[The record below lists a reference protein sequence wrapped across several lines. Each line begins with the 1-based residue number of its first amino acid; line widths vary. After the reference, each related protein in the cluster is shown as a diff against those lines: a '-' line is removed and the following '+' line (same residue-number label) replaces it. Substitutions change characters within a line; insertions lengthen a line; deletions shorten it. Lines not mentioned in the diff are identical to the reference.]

1 MLAGILLPTSTTHPL
16 LSHDF
21 MAGIRSF
28 LKYSDSSI
36 TLIPGYV
43 GFGAHVDAVK
53 TEVEKLIL
61 EHDPEVII
69 AFLDHPVVDSLFPL
83 MAQLNKVLIV
93 VNNGA
98 KYAIDWKAPA
108 NVYFHTLENSYLSFL
123 TAEHV
128 STLTKKAIMATSYYD
143 GGYSLCHAL
152 TQPFL
157 NRGAEIV
164 FNFAGSYKK
173 DEFDTSHL
181 VDFLQIN
188 KDVKSMF
195 TILSGELLPL
205 FYQKLDAALP
215 ETELHFY
222 GSPVTVEETIGLDK
236 EFFPSKYT
244 VTGFTSWL
252 PDSGSSENRIFTET
266 IRKISREPNSFIA
279 LGWDSGLILNEF
291 ARLAEFDGTQIHSLA
306 ANSFKEI
313 KGAKGGLKLDE
324 ETHHFVGEAYHLKY
338 NSSTGSELLATIDAA
353 SGRSIW
359 NEMVTQKIEGITS
372 GWLNTYLC
380 S

>member
-1 MLAGILLPTSTTHPL
+1 MVAGILLPTSTTHPL
-16 LSHDF
+16 LPHDF
-21 MAGIRSF
+21 MAGIRSS
-28 LKYSDSSI
+28 LKYSGSSI

-43 GFGAHVDAVK
+43 GFGAHVDSVK

-98 KYAIDWKAPA
+98 KYAIDWKAPS
-108 NVYFHTLENSYLSFL
+108 NVYFHTLENSYMSFL

-128 STLTKKAIMATSYYD
+128 SKLAKKAIMATSYYD

-152 TQPFL
+152 TQPFA
-157 NRGAEIV
+157 NRGAEII

-173 DEFDTSHL
+173 DEFNISHL
-181 VDFLQIN
+181 INFLIDNQ
-188 KDVKSMF
+188 DVKSLM

-205 FYQKLDAALP
+205 FYRKLSAELP
-215 ETELHFY
+215 GTELNFY
-222 GSPVTVEETIGLDK
+222 GCPVTVEETIGLNK
-236 EFFPSKYT
+236 EFFPSEYT
-244 VTGFTSWL
+244 ITGFTSWY
-252 PDSGSSENRIFTET
+252 SQTGSLESLTFTEI
-266 IRKISREPNSFIA
+266 IRKTSREPNSFSA
-279 LGWDSGLILNEF
+279 LGWDTGIILNEF
-291 ARLAEFDGTQIHSLA
+291 ARIS
-306 ANSFKEI
+306 EI
-313 KGAKGGLKLDE
+313 EGAQMHALPPSTFQELKGAKGVLRLDQ
-324 ETHHFVGEAYHLKY
+324 ETHHFIGDAYHLKY
-338 NSSTGSELLATIDAA
+338 NSSSGSELLATVDSAN
-353 SGRSIW
+353 GRSIW

-372 GWLNTYLC
+372 GWFNTYLC